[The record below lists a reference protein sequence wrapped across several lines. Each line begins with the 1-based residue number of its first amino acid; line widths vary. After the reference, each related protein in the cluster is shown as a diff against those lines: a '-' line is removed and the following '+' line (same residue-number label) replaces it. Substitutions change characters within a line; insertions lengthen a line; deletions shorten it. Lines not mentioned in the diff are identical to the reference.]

1 MNIVKTS
8 LSLAIAAGVMLA
20 TGCSEDNASDT
31 NCIEVSTVSND
42 RDITIWP
49 KIESEVKEDSELE
62 AKITA
67 LMSKMTLA
75 QKVAQMMQPE
85 IRDITVE
92 DMRQYGFGSYLNGG
106 GAFPNN
112 NKHSTPADWI
122 ALAEAMY
129 QASMDD
135 SQDGIRIPT
144 MWGTDAV
151 HGHNNVIGA
160 TLFPHN
166 IGLGAAN
173 NPELI
178 ERIAQVTATE
188 VMVTGIDWVF
198 APTVATVRDDR
209 WGRTYEGYS
218 EDPEIVKAYAA

>member
-1 MNIVKTS
+1 MGLVSACSQESVVEPVKEKP
-8 LSLAIAAGVMLA
+8 AMQEKNGI
-20 TGCSEDNASDT
+20 D
-31 NCIEVSTVSND
+31 
-42 RDITIWP
+42 IWP
-49 KIESEVKEDSELE
+49 RLNVEVKQTDEIESRIQEIM
-62 AKITA
+62 AT
-67 LMSKMTLA
+67 MTLE
-75 QKVAQMMQPE
+75 QKVAQMIQPE

-106 GAFPNN
+106 GSFPQG
-112 NKHSTPADWI
+112 NKQSTPEDWI
-122 ALAEAMY
+122 KLAEDLY
-129 QASMDD
+129 QASIDD
-135 SQDGIRIPT
+135 SLDGSTIPT

-178 ERIAQVTATE
+178 EKIANATATE

-209 WGRTYEGYS
+209 WGRTYESYS
-218 EDPEIVKAYAA
+218 EDPEIVR